1 MIPMSLRKKIPRN
14 NIHRWQNEDE
24 DKYEGCDLNDLVK
37 SEIGLLKEFVRL
49 KNVTMRVTRSA
60 EIQSLIPKSPPV
72 TSSSF

>member
-1 MIPMSLRKKIPRN
+1 MIPRN
-14 NIHRWQNEDE
+14 NIYRWQNEDE

-37 SEIGLLKEFVRL
+37 SEIGLLMEFVRL

-60 EIQSLIPKSPPV
+60 EIQSLISKSPPV